1 MRDGDTDGLNAR
13 HGEIEKLIRADVI
26 NIETGLIYA
35 TNPGNLRLQLADLG
49 ESGSQMSTKEPVK
62 TVTQHQ
68 PRVEPELELSRE
80 PSWRKV
86 G

>member
-1 MRDGDTDGLNAR
+1 MQDFD
-13 HGEIEKLIRADVI
+13 GEIEKLIRADVI

-62 TVTQHQ
+62 TVTQQ
-68 PRVEPELELSRE
+68 KPSVEPDLVIE
-80 PSWRKV
+80 
-86 G
+86 